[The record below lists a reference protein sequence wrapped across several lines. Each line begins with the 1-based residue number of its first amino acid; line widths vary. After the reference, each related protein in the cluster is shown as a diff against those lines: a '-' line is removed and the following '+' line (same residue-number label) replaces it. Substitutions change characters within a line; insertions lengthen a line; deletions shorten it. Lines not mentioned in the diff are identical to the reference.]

1 MAHPQRIFL
10 LAGEPSGD
18 LLGGRLIS
26 AMRALGGDQLEFFGV
41 GGSRM
46 ADQGMSSL
54 FPMDELSLMGFAE
67 VLPHLPR
74 LIRRLGETR
83 REIERRRPALALT
96 IDSPGFALRLQR
108 QLKAFPLARV
118 HYVAPQVWAW
128 RQSRAARIAT
138 DIDHLLALLPFEAPF
153 FERHGLPCSF
163 VGHPIIEEAGRV
175 GDGARFRKRYELPKE
190 GPVVCL
196 LPGSRPGEVRQHLPI
211 LEAVATRLWQRHPQ
225 LRLILPT
232 LPSLAPMVRSMVE
245 AWPAPPLVLDERAD
259 RFDAYAASW
268 LAIAASG
275 TVSLELALARLPM
288 ITIYKTGAVTAWLAR
303 RMIQVAH
310 VNLANLILSRPAVPE
325 LLQEDCTPDR
335 IATSALALLED
346 EERRADQQAALEEA
360 ALRLRGEGDAPP
372 SRQAAA
378 RVLDILANGE
388 PRRGS
393 R

>member
-163 VGHPIIEEAGRV
+163 VRASTRFRTAAPTLDPHPPHRGGAGVADPLPPEEAAGADVMSGRTWYW
-175 GDGARFRKRYELPKE
+175 RI
-190 GPVVCL
+190 
-196 LPGSRPGEVRQHLPI
+196 H
-211 LEAVATRLWQRHPQ
+211 
-225 LRLILPT
+225 
-232 LPSLAPMVRSMVE
+232 VRSM
-245 AWPAPPLVLDERAD
+245 
-259 RFDAYAASW
+259 
-268 LAIAASG
+268 
-275 TVSLELALARLPM
+275 
-288 ITIYKTGAVTAWLAR
+288 
-303 RMIQVAH
+303 
-310 VNLANLILSRPAVPE
+310 
-325 LLQEDCTPDR
+325 
-335 IATSALALLED
+335 
-346 EERRADQQAALEEA
+346 
-360 ALRLRGEGDAPP
+360 
-372 SRQAAA
+372 
-378 RVLDILANGE
+378 
-388 PRRGS
+388 
-393 R
+393 